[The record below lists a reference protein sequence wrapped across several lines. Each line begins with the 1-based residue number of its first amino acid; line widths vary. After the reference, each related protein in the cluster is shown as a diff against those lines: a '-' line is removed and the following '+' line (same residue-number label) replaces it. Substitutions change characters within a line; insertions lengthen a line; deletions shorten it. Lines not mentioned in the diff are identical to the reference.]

1 MRPRAL
7 QVLAALLFNACLLGF
22 TATLC
27 AGAGE
32 LRGAAVT
39 AHAETEAEGPKHEAI
54 YKWINFVILAGGLAY
69 LLRKPLTEFFA
80 GRSASLRKSLED
92 GRQALETSEAQLR
105 AVEEKLQRFEE
116 EMAAFK
122 TAARREMQAERE
134 LLRQATARETE
145 KLLESLR
152 AQMETASRQARFELK
167 LYAAQQAVALA
178 QQMVSE
184 RLDEAGQQRL
194 VRRFVAGLKAG
205 RTSN

>member
-1 MRPRAL
+1 VRPRAL
-7 QVLAALLFNACLLGF
+7 QVLAALLFNACLLAFAG
-22 TATLC
+22 TLC
-27 AGAGE
+27 AAAGE

-39 AHAETEAEGPKHEAI
+39 ARTQTEAEGPKHAAI
-54 YKWINFVILAGGLAY
+54 YKWINFVILVGGLGY
-69 LLRKPLTEFFA
+69 LLRKPLREFFA
-80 GRSASLRKSLED
+80 GRSASLRKSLEE
-92 GRQALETSEAQLR
+92 GRQALEKSEAQLR
-105 AVEEKLQRFEE
+105 TVEEKLQRFEE

-152 AQMETASRQARFELK
+152 AQMETASRQARVELK

-184 RLDEAGQQRL
+184 RLDEASQQRL
-194 VRRFVAGLKAG
+194 VRQFIAGLKTG
-205 RTSN
+205 RASN

>member
-1 MRPRAL
+1 VRRRAL

-22 TATLC
+22 TGTLR
-27 AGAGE
+27 AGAWE
-32 LRGAAVT
+32 LRYAA
-39 AHAETEAEGPKHEAI
+39 APAAREEGGEQKHEAI

-69 LLRKPLTEFFA
+69 LLRKPLAEFFA
-80 GRSASLRKSLED
+80 KRSASLRKSLED
-92 GRQALETSEAQLR
+92 GRKALETSEAQLR

-122 TAARREMQAERE
+122 TAAQREMQAERE

-152 AQMETASRQARFELK
+152 AQMETATRQARFELK
-167 LYAAQQAVALA
+167 LYAAQQAVGLA
-178 QQMVSE
+178 QQMISE
-184 RLDEAGQQRL
+184 RLDEASQQRL
-194 VRRFVAGLKAG
+194 VRQFIAGLKAG

>member
-1 MRPRAL
+1 VKPRAL
-7 QVLAALLFNACLLGF
+7 QLLAALLFSACLLGF
-22 TATLC
+22 TGTLH

-32 LRGAAVT
+32 LRRAAVT
-39 AHAETEAEGPKHEAI
+39 AQTDTEAEGPKHAAI

-69 LLRKPLTEFFA
+69 LLRKPLKEFFA

-92 GRQALETSEAQLR
+92 GRQALEASEAQLR

-122 TAARREMQAERE
+122 TAAQREMEAERQ
-134 LLRQATARETE
+134 LLRQATAREAE

-152 AQMETASRQARFELK
+152 AQMETASRQARVELK

-184 RLDEAGQQRL
+184 RRDEASQQRL
-194 VRRFVAGLKAG
+194 VRQFIAGLKAE
-205 RTSN
+205 RASN

>member
-1 MRPRAL
+1 
-7 QVLAALLFNACLLGF
+7 LLFNACLLGF
-22 TATLC
+22 TGTLR
-27 AGAGE
+27 AGAWE
-32 LRGAAVT
+32 LRYAPAP
-39 AHAETEAEGPKHEAI
+39 AEAREEGGEQKHEAI

-69 LLRKPLTEFFA
+69 LLRKPLAEFFA
-80 GRSASLRKSLED
+80 KRSASLRKSLEE
-92 GRQALETSEAQLR
+92 GRKALETSEAQLR

-178 QQMVSE
+178 QQMISE
-184 RLDEAGQQRL
+184 RLDEASQRRL
-194 VRRFVAGLKAG
+194 VRQFIAELKAG